1 MVEILDLT
9 LTNDFRL
16 NRSFL
21 DYKNIVT
28 RGLGFILSLEGF
40 EMNTSEVA
48 KLLRVSTST
57 IQRWVKQLELPMER
71 NERGH
76 YHFSNEDI
84 EILKKIH
91 EQLQNGTLIQE
102 IAPIKEK
109 KSPRKG
115 AVKAVEDHQAL
126 EKLFTKVSELEIDLN
141 SKADSVVSY
150 QLLQHRREIEE
161 LQAQVSELTE
171 QLELFQ
177 KLLSKLKIPSQT
189 EEPIVFDASKGKRK
203 KKNIVSSLLGF

>member
-1 MVEILDLT
+1 
-9 LTNDFRL
+9 
-16 NRSFL
+16 
-21 DYKNIVT
+21 
-28 RGLGFILSLEGF
+28 
-40 EMNTSEVA
+40 MNTNEVA
-48 KLLRVSTST
+48 KLLGVSTST

-109 KSPRKG
+109 KSQRKG
-115 AVKAVEDHQAL
+115 AVKAIEDHQAL
-126 EKLFTKVSELEIDLN
+126 EKLFTKVSEIEIDLN

-161 LQAQVSELTE
+161 LQAQVNELTQ

-177 KLLSKLKIPSQT
+177 KLLSKMKIPSQT

>member
-1 MVEILDLT
+1 
-9 LTNDFRL
+9 
-16 NRSFL
+16 
-21 DYKNIVT
+21 
-28 RGLGFILSLEGF
+28 
-40 EMNTSEVA
+40 MNTSEVA
-48 KLLRVSTST
+48 KLLGVSTST

-109 KSPRKG
+109 KSHRKG